1 MRKFWILVSTITA
14 FAVAS
19 TFLPEKLAEL
29 HNYVYTSV
37 IPIVTSALAFAVYLN
52 SEGELRRA
60 ALAIT
65 AFSFLSWL
73 AEVTWNCYDML
84 GYTPFPSIA
93 DAFYITSYIPLL
105 FALHQAFRKCLR
117 FASAKILSVS
127 ALSVALA
134 AIIFTPSVKIALSMS
149 VLKATLSLT
158 YIVLDIAVISLAIP
172 VAITAKDYAY
182 VGIALACITMFAG
195 DVFFNAYEAAGI
207 YYTGSLPD
215 VFFNLSYA
223 VLLIV
228 TCTMYT
234 RDVKILS
241 FEEVLRE
248 RELYVILNRV
258 LRHDILNDL
267 TAVMSYLS
275 LLEEKCDSFEL
286 RRALDVLESAVSQIK
301 MTRAIEKEGE
311 LKPVNIKEVVE
322 EVAKRYP
329 ELVLNIENESV
340 VADELLYSVVRN
352 LIENAFKHGKPPVRV
367 YTKRVGEWVD
377 IVVEDSGKG
386 VPEEERGKIFEL
398 GYGRGT
404 GLGLYLV
411 RVAVERYGGRAW
423 CEGSKFV
430 VRLRRAP

>member
-65 AFSFLSWL
+65 AFSFLSWF

-301 MTRAIEKEGE
+301 MTRVVEKEGE
-311 LKPVNIKEVVE
+311 LKPMNIKEVVE

-377 IVVEDSGKG
+377 IVVEDCGKG

-411 RVAVERYGGRAW
+411 RVAVERYGGRVW